1 MTSQLLSALMTL
13 MLLLTW
19 GPADQQLVEGGIA
32 STPACITACLL
43 GPCAYALAVCKYFQL
58 VGGRGGGELL

>member
-19 GPADQQLVEGGIA
+19 GPADQQLVEGGIV
-32 STPACITACLL
+32 STPACVAACIA
-43 GPCAYALAVCKYFQL
+43 GPCAAASVTCEYKLIIY
-58 VGGRGGGELL
+58 EH